1 MNTYINQYATMAEFR
16 IVKHKKQIKLLH
28 NITKWTE
35 VKGIDKTKYEMGVQ
49 RNSTLK
55 PGTLNTLI
63 QCLINR
69 SASSLQLLFS
79 VDLQIVLAA
88 SHMD

>member
-1 MNTYINQYATMAEFR
+1 MAELR

-28 NITKWTE
+28 NITKWTK
-35 VKGIDKTKYEMGVQ
+35 VKGIDNKTKYEMGVQ
-49 RNSTLK
+49 RNSMLK

-69 SASSLQLLFS
+69 SASSLQLHFS